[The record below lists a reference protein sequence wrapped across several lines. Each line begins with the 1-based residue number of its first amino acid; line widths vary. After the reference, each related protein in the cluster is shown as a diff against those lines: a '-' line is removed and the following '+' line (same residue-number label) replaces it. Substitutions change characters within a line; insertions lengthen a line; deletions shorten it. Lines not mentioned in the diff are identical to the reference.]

1 MICSGCGRV
10 MICRGC
16 GRVLICS
23 GVWEGDD
30 M

>member
-1 MICSGCGRV
+1 MICRGCGRV

-16 GRVLICS
+16 GRVVMCS